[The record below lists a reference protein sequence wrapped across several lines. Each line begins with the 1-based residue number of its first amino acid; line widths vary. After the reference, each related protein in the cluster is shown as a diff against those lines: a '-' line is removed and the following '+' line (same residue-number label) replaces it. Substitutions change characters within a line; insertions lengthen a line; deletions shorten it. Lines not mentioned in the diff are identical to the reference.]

1 MRRGPMHKT
10 ERKTAHRAS
19 RLTDRQKTDR
29 GVCRR
34 ESSKD
39 RAARRMYSSR
49 GRCAA
54 GLNPAATDGS
64 RQMRIRV
71 PAPKARKRLRNNDTK
86 FAFPLAKAR

>member
-1 MRRGPMHKT
+1 MRRGPMRKT

-19 RLTDRQKTDR
+19 RLTGRSKTGR

-34 ESSKD
+34 GSSKD
-39 RAARRMYSSR
+39 RAARRMCSSR
-49 GRCAA
+49 RLRAA
-54 GLNPAATDGS
+54 GLNLAETYGS

-86 FAFPLAKAR
+86 CAFPLAKAR